1 MEYSRYA
8 LFRNNKGMNDSQ
20 VAKAAGIGN
29 STISDWKAGRSVPKQ
44 DKLMKIAKVLG
55 VDYSEFIGMSSAQI
69 GIAEIEAKMRSM
81 DIIAL
86 DRIIKYAEYLKT
98 LQGGD

>member
-8 LFRNNKGMNDSQ
+8 LFRNNRGMNDSQ
-20 VAKAAGIGN
+20 VAKAAGIGT

-44 DKLMKIAKVLG
+44 DKLIRIAEVLKVE
-55 VDYSEFIGMSSAQI
+55 YSEFIGSTAQNSI
-69 GIAEIEAKMRSM
+69 DAIERNMRNLDST
-81 DIIAL
+81 AL

-98 LQGGD
+98 LRGGE